1 MEAKSLHYSGLLTT
15 LQLRL
20 AEGCWRNGFHD
31 RFAQSGIFSNLEN
44 FYSRHGS
51 IDTIKIWRK
60 HLHVQLPSSASNVPR
75 KVSTGFAF
83 PLNWSRIWQE
93 ISELIIAGVR
103 NIHTWKEGY
112 QKSLKVT
119 VFTQLEKRSNKILQ
133 QMLLYWCLLLNG
145 SEKLFCGRFP
155 FAYAR
160 NFCRAWSSPRPPIS
174 ILICSFA

>member
-1 MEAKSLHYSGLLTT
+1 M
-15 LQLRL
+15 
-20 AEGCWRNGFHD
+20 
-31 RFAQSGIFSNLEN
+31 
-44 FYSRHGS
+44 
-51 IDTIKIWRK
+51 
-60 HLHVQLPSSASNVPR
+60 VQLIQLKFEVNTCTFSCRQARINVVR

-133 QMLLYWCLLLNG
+133 QMLLYRCLLLNG
-145 SEKLFCGRFP
+145 SESSFALKFWGRFLFAHAQELLPRLVFSLVLAPPAHPRPYESWFIRVGSVPLFCVYENKWQKSLKIKTLVWLLHKPSLGVF
-155 FAYAR
+155 
-160 NFCRAWSSPRPPIS
+160 
-174 ILICSFA
+174 